1 MQAENTTPTD
11 ALSVTNLPTTVI
23 KRDGRQGCF
32 DSAKITSAI
41 QRAGLAS
48 GEFGEEEARLL
59 TAQVLKVLRHRYTA
73 TAPEI
78 EQIQDVVEQVL
89 ISSNHHRTARA
100 YILYRE
106 QHGKLR
112 RDSKSLL

>member
-23 KRDGRQGCF
+23 KRDGRQARF

-41 QRAGLAS
+41 LRAGHAS

-59 TAQVLKVLRHRYTA
+59 TAQVLKVLRHRHA
-73 TAPEI
+73 DTAPEI

-89 ISSNHHRTARA
+89 ISSNHHRTARSEEHTSE
-100 YILYRE
+100 L
-106 QHGKLR
+106 QSH
-112 RDSKSLL
+112 